1 MDPNEAQ
8 VHVAAAVAAVWQGDL
23 DAALASAERCI
34 ALQPSSTDGRRAKAA
49 AQIYMGRP
57 KEALATIEAYM
68 RFDPVYPEIALQ
80 FQAEA
85 LFLVGDYPETER
97 ILRSRLERNPEA
109 ATAYE
114 LLAASLG
121 LMGRTEEAAQ
131 AWAQVMRLL
140 HPSPSSAAAASC
152 RSATRPTS
160 SAASRACAAPG

>member
-1 MDPNEAQ
+1 M
-8 VHVAAAVAAVWQGDL
+8 
-23 DAALASAERCI
+23 ALASAERCI

-57 KEALATIEAYM
+57 QEALATIEAYM

-121 LMGRTEEAAQ
+121 LMGRTEEAAE
-131 AWAQVMRLL
+131 AWAQVLRLA
-140 HPSPSSAAAASC
+140 PSFSIERRRRVLPFRNPADFE
-152 RSATRPTS
+152 RRVEGLR
-160 SAASRACAAPG
+160 RAGVTV